1 MYSGSY
7 AVTMDAKGRLAIPAR
22 VRDQL
27 VADCAGRIVV
37 TAHHAERC
45 LLVYAE
51 PQWQLLAPQI
61 QALPNLQSAAVR
73 RLQRKLL
80 GHAAQLE
87 MDGNGRILLPPTL
100 RDFAGLEKELIV
112 AGLGHRL
119 EIWSEVAWNASID
132 DNSDDDE
139 LPAAALS
146 LNI

>member
-27 VADCAGRIVV
+27 VGECGGRLVV

-45 LLVYAE
+45 LLAYPE

-61 QALPNLQSAAVR
+61 QSLPTIQSAAVR
-73 RLQRKLL
+73 LLQRKVL
-80 GHAAQLE
+80 GNAAPLE
-87 MDGNGRILLPPTL
+87 MDSNGRILLPPTL
-100 RDFAGLEKELIV
+100 RDFAGLEKDLII

-119 EIWSEVAWNASID
+119 EIWSESGWNSCID
-132 DNSDDDE
+132 DQGELGE
-139 LPAAALS
+139 LPPAALS

>member
-27 VADCAGRIVV
+27 VAECGGRIVV

-61 QALPNLQSAAVR
+61 QALPNIQSAAVR

-80 GHAAQLE
+80 GHAAPLE
-87 MDGNGRILLPPTL
+87 MDSNGRVLLPPTL
-100 RDFAGLEKELIV
+100 REFAGLDKDLII

-119 EIWSEVAWNASID
+119 EIWSEAAWAASID
-132 DNSDDDE
+132 DADDNGE
-139 LPAAALS
+139 LPGAALS

>member
-7 AVTMDAKGRLAIPAR
+7 AVTMDANGRLAIPAR

-27 VADCAGRIVV
+27 VAECGGRIVV

-61 QALPNLQSAAVR
+61 QALPNIQSAAVR

-80 GHAAQLE
+80 GHAAPLE
-87 MDGNGRILLPPTL
+87 MDTNGRVLLPPTL
-100 RDFAGLEKELIV
+100 REFAGLDKDLMIS
-112 AGLGHRL
+112 AIDLKSGAKRLGPPAL
-119 EIWSEVAWNASID
+119 MMPTTMASCRTRRCR
-132 DNSDDDE
+132 
-139 LPAAALS
+139 
-146 LNI
+146 

>member
-1 MYSGSY
+1 
-7 AVTMDAKGRLAIPAR
+7 MDAKGRLAIPAR

-27 VADCAGRIVV
+27 VAECGGRIVV

-61 QALPNLQSAAVR
+61 QALPNIQSASVR

-80 GHAAQLE
+80 GHAAPLE
-87 MDGNGRILLPPTL
+87 MDTNGRVLLPPTL
-100 RDFAGLEKELIV
+100 REFAGLDKDLIL

-119 EIWSEVAWNASID
+119 EIWSEAAWAASID
-132 DNSDDDE
+132 DADDNGE
-139 LPAAALS
+139 LPDAALS